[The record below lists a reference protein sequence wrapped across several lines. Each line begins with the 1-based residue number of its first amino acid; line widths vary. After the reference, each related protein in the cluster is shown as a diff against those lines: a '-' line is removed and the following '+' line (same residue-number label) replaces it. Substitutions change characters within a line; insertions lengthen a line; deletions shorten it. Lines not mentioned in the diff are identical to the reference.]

1 MRLSFLAMTT
11 VCFLLPLPALADEIC
26 AANKD
31 TSLFADAPMTQ
42 EDRMVFQFDG
52 VQFVPER
59 KEGDTMFGMAYDVQ
73 MQQLLEKQSY
83 VRAADWVCEDLP
95 QFKASDAGTN
105 EAEANIAPDV
115 MSYDVSAEAC
125 LLELSDTRF
134 EISQQSFSFYESA
147 CDIKDATAQGAATAY
162 TLSCYGGG
170 DTWDIQA
177 LLSPASGNGVNLSV
191 DGNSTTYVACSK

>member
-11 VCFLLPLPALADEIC
+11 FCFLLPLPALADEIC

-42 EDRMVFQFDG
+42 EDRIVFQFDG

-59 KEGDTMFGMAYDVQ
+59 KEGDTLFGMAYDVR
-73 MQQLLEKQSY
+73 MQQLMETQSY
-83 VRAADWVCEDLP
+83 VRAADWDCEDLP
-95 QFKASDAGTN
+95 QFNASDAAAN
-105 EAEANIAPDV
+105 DAEATTAPDV

-125 LLELSDTRF
+125 LQELSDTRF
-134 EISQQSFSFYESA
+134 EISEQSFSFYESS
-147 CDIKDATAQGAATAY
+147 CDIKDATAQGEATAY

-177 LLSPASGNGVNLSV
+177 FLSPASGDGVSLSV